1 MKSLRN
7 KESVTRC
14 TSQEKLSNLINQYE
28 SQLDKTKK
36 LKKLLVNKSK
46 KIQFPWVNQRP
57 RYRFYDENYINNAV
71 KSFRT
76 EKKAFLYSKGTFISG
91 LPSKLY

>member
-1 MKSLRN
+1 MENRSLSYFFEVKKKHSSRVKSMKSLRN

-46 KIQFPWVNQRP
+46 KIQFP
-57 RYRFYDENYINNAV
+57 
-71 KSFRT
+71 
-76 EKKAFLYSKGTFISG
+76 
-91 LPSKLY
+91 